1 MMPELTKEQLTR
13 QLNTLRQRAEHLE
26 DSIAELED
34 DAAEADINF
43 FRDELRKT
51 QAKIDAV
58 QGKITSL
65 DALAAAAQLQEASEQ
80 QSDLL
85 KVWREAVAERRVH
98 ALPDALR
105 ERCLAAVEREGRL
118 ALERKAYAPAE

>member
-1 MMPELTKEQLTR
+1 MPELTKEQLTK
-13 QLNTLRQRAEHLE
+13 QLDTLRKRAEHLE
-26 DSIAELED
+26 GSIAELED
-34 DAAEADINF
+34 DASEADINF

-51 QAKIDAV
+51 EAKIDAV
-58 QGKITSL
+58 QGKITSV
-65 DALAAAAQLQEASEQ
+65 DALAAAAQLREASEQ

-85 KVWREAVAERRVH
+85 KVWREAVAERRTH
-98 ALPDALR
+98 TLPDALR